1 MAIGV
6 LCTSDQAGDGAFDST
21 SAHHFYRATHTPR
34 STLHGGTP
42 SGQLGFG
49 ICVCVLRVFY
59 LTRFSHRTVPHEEL
73 SLESRSSGVF
83 QVDPEA
89 DRLGVHGPLFAL
101 PPHMISI
108 GSKSRMKRLI
118 SICLRLGLSE
128 LSSTFHRR

>member
-21 SAHHFYRATHTPR
+21 STHQFYHTTHTPG
-34 STLHGGTP
+34 STLHRRNT
-42 SGQLGFG
+42 LRAARLRDLFM
-49 ICVCVLRVFY
+49 CVARFY

-89 DRLGVHGPLFAL
+89 DRLGVHLAP
-101 PPHMISI
+101 
-108 GSKSRMKRLI
+108 
-118 SICLRLGLSE
+118 ICPSPSHDIDWIE
-128 LSSTFHRR
+128 VKDETFD